1 MKSRP
6 VAAALLALTVV
17 LTACTGSLL
26 QSNAEAPE
34 TYRLHGPALADRGGR
49 LPLALVVGRP
59 RSAAALDTD
68 RVAVVRTASR
78 FDYFA
83 GVRWSEPAPQMLQQ
97 LLVNAFTADGR
108 FAAVV
113 AAPSRVP
120 ADLSLDVEL
129 RRFEADYPA
138 DGAAPGVRVEMLVTL
153 IETRP
158 ARRVASFLAV
168 GAATAAENRRAAVVA
183 AFEAATAQAVE
194 SAVSQVRGATPPA
207 RP

>member
-1 MKSRP
+1 MKSRS
-6 VAAALLALTVV
+6 VAAALPVLVLA

-34 TYRLHGPALADRGGR
+34 SYRLRGPVLADRGGR
-49 LPLALVVGRP
+49 LPLALAVARP
-59 RSAAALDTD
+59 RAAAALDTD
-68 RVAVVRTASR
+68 RVAVVQTDSR
-78 FDYFA
+78 FDYYA
-83 GVRWSEPAPQMLQQ
+83 GVRWAEPAPQMLQQ

-120 ADLSLDVEL
+120 ADLLLDVEL

-138 DGAAPGVRVEMLVTL
+138 GGAAPGVRVEMLVTL
-153 IETRP
+153 VEARP
-158 ARRVASFLAV
+158 ARRVASFLAT
-168 GAATAAENRRAAVVA
+168 GAATATENRRAAVVV

-194 SAVSQVRGATPPA
+194 SAVSQVRDAPVTPA
-207 RP
+207 K

>member
-1 MKSRP
+1 MKSWS
-6 VAAALLALTVV
+6 AAAASLTVALALT
-17 LTACTGSLL
+17 ACSGSLL

-49 LPLALVVGRP
+49 LPLALAVARP
-59 RSAAALDTD
+59 RAAAALDTD

-83 GVRWSEPAPQMLQQ
+83 GVRWSEPAPQILQQ

-138 DGAAPGVRVEMLVTL
+138 DGAAPEVRVEMLVTL
-153 IETRP
+153 IEMRP
-158 ARRVASFLAV
+158 TRRVASFLAV
-168 GAATAAENRRAAVVA
+168 GTAVAAENRRAAVVA
-183 AFEAATAQAVE
+183 AFEVASAQAVE
-194 SAVSQVRGATPPA
+194 SAVSQVRGAPLPA
-207 RP
+207 GR